1 MFFVPGYVYG
11 KSIGTIK
18 RFKDTIPMMEE
29 EMKSL
34 SSFFVVC
41 FFASQFIYIFGT
53 SKIAMIIAIGC
64 GKFLVSL
71 GLPQAALLGAFV
83 IVVGFINLFMTGASG
98 KWALISTMFVPMLM
112 IAGINPAA
120 VQVAYRMGDGLTN
133 NIAPTLPYL
142 AVIMGYAQSYDTRAK
157 TGTVMAYMLPYTLI
171 CGLVWILFLVAWVLL
186 DLPMGPGYNAL
197 L

>member
-1 MFFVPGYVYG
+1 
-11 KSIGTIK
+11 
-18 RFKDTIPMMEE
+18 
-29 EMKSL
+29 MKSL

-142 AVIMGYAQSYDTRAK
+142 AVIMGYAQSYDPRAK

-171 CGLVWILFLVAWVLL
+171 CGLVWILFLVGWVLL